1 MMDMATEKE
10 NAILEAALG
19 AFVRYGFRRV
29 TMGDIAQK
37 AGMSR
42 PALYLA
48 FPNKEAIFRAVLADF
63 VARLDEEARA
73 GLDEHE
79 TVADKLGFVLEVWT
93 VRPFELIRDTPDAK
107 ELTDC
112 SHEFASDVV
121 EDSRRRFEAAL
132 AGVLEPGADALA
144 RRDLTPDRVARV
156 LAISTDSFK
165 ERARD
170 ADELRALIAGLIGMT
185 EAALGR

>member
-1 MMDMATEKE
+1 M
-10 NAILEAALG
+10 
-19 AFVRYGFRRV
+19 
-29 TMGDIAQK
+29 
-37 AGMSR
+37 
-42 PALYLA
+42 

-73 GLDEHE
+73 GLDDRA
-79 TVADKLGFVLEVWT
+79 TVADRLGFVLEVWT

-107 ELTDC
+107 ELTDG

-121 EDSRRRFEAAL
+121 EDSRRRFEAVL

-156 LAISTDSFK
+156 LAIATDGFK

-170 ADELRALIAGLIGMT
+170 ADELRELIAGLIRMA